1 VKHSRPTRYSWAP
14 VIALALVAGTLL
26 ACDDGNRNA
35 TDASGFTQGPSISA
49 ADAERR
55 LASIVLVLEDLG
67 DGYRQDVAR
76 VITNDQAAHAR
87 ADTAFANEQYEAWGQ
102 VLSYNVQFSRSTI
115 RDAVNTPAHTR
126 VMNNAT
132 IYNDA
137 DGAATAM
144 VYLRALPVELLENIL
159 TNEGAGTRISD
170 TSVQRDIAFPQR
182 GDELYAL
189 RASGK
194 ATIDGRLTVAFVAD
208 TVFVRAGNIN
218 GAVTAVALGDTP
230 DRAELER
237 LVDRFVE
244 KARAA

>member
-1 VKHSRPTRYSWAP
+1 
-14 VIALALVAGTLL
+14 
-26 ACDDGNRNA
+26 
-35 TDASGFTQGPSISA
+35 
-49 ADAERR
+49 
-55 LASIVLVLEDLG
+55 
-67 DGYRQDVAR
+67 
-76 VITNDQAAHAR
+76 
-87 ADTAFANEQYEAWGQ
+87 
-102 VLSYNVQFSRSTI
+102 
-115 RDAVNTPAHTR
+115 
-126 VMNNAT
+126 
-132 IYNDA
+132 
-137 DGAATAM
+137 M